1 MVTPSIGHPRPFGS
15 AASIVLPSGAAHTS
29 ASSKT
34 SRARTAV
41 RRSPRPSHRA
51 DSARRA
57 AERAGS
63 IVLVPCPRGTQGPI
77 TSRASIEE
85 GYPFLTSSYGKS
97 WGLSGSQST
106 GSPRSG
112 SWATG
117 SCTSSWISPTLDSR
131 STSRLMAAATST
143 TKSEMEFETNG

>member
-1 MVTPSIGHPRPFGS
+1 MVTPSIVHPRRCDS
-15 AASIVLPSGAAHTS
+15 AVSIVPPGGAARTS
-29 ASSKT
+29 ASLKT
-34 SRARTAV
+34 SRVRTAV
-41 RRSPRPSHRA
+41 RRSPQLGHRA

-63 IVLVPCPRGTQGPI
+63 IALVPCPRGTQGPI

-85 GYPFLTSSYGKS
+85 GYPSLTSSYGKS
-97 WGLSGSQST
+97 WGPSGSQST
-106 GSPRSG
+106 GSRRLG
-112 SWATG
+112 SWVTG